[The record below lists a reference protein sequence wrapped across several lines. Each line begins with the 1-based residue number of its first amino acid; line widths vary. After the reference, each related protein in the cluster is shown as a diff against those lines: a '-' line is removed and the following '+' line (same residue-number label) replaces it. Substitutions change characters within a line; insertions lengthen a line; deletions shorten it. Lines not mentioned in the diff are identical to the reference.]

1 MKLKI
6 ITYQDVDFRSA
17 TDPTL
22 RVNIGSGILSFSAGA
37 NKLME
42 IVPGDSVS
50 FVYDEES
57 AKYYIG
63 KSEGGVQ
70 GFKVMSS
77 MKGGEQ
83 KYESLQIRATGLIKL
98 INKHLNLKLDTATK
112 DKNSHMF
119 KIDQYNPVKHFGMTL
134 YKLI

>member
-22 RVNIGSGILSFSAGA
+22 RVNIVSGILSFSAGA
-37 NKLME
+37 NKLMG
-42 IVPGDSVS
+42 IVSGDFVS

-57 AKYYIG
+57 SKYYIG

-77 MKGGEQ
+77 IKAGDQ
-83 KYESLQIRATGLIKL
+83 KYESLQIRATGLIRL
-98 INKHLNLKLDTATK
+98 INKHLSLKLDANTK
-112 DKNSHMF
+112 NKKSHMF
-119 KIDQYNPVKHFGMTL
+119 NLDRYNPVKHFGMTL